1 VRRFAFPLL
10 LFLAGCGSASDD
22 SIEPV
27 PEASGGSANDLMR
40 AAEEAA
46 GNAQGRMSAEAGNGT
61 SANLQG
67 ETRQ

>member
-1 VRRFAFPLL
+1 MRRLALPVLL
-10 LFLAGCGSASDD
+10 LLAGCGSGGND

-27 PEASGGSANDLMR
+27 PEASSGGANDLMR
-40 AAEEAA
+40 AADQAA

-67 ETRQ
+67 ETRR